1 MRRSEVAPISFLL
14 FDPKSLVMAF
24 FGDCFCF
31 CVLIFIGY
39 AFFSPIGY
47 PFFYRRESDLY
58 LALSLSVSSRY
69 FSALGRLNL
78 TRFVDFLALSDPLL
92 AIFICFY

>member
-1 MRRSEVAPISFLL
+1 MFLCAYFYWL
-14 FDPKSLVMAF
+14 
-24 FGDCFCF
+24 C
-31 CVLIFIGY
+31 I
-39 AFFSPIGY
+39 FSPIGY

-78 TRFVDFLALSDPLL
+78 TRFVDFLALSDSLL